1 VVELAKI
8 REFMRAQA
16 EEDRKSKWVQV
27 EGEDLDDA
35 LRQAAI
41 ELALP
46 IKKIEYEVREPGK
59 KGTFGFGRKNCIIVA
74 YPAIDSTAAQ
84 FTEDFMETA
93 AEQEDEQAVRD
104 QNGEA
109 IVRLFPEGVF
119 LKVIKPSGNGARAT
133 ERQVYEQL
141 QKRQIEEYDKH
152 ILQKIVKAAEGRYV
166 KLGDFDY
173 NPASDAVLTVDITD
187 FDMKAYILCRPPS
200 PNGADPNFD
209 SIVGFLKSNGVVF
222 GIKEDAIRDFTDHPR
237 YNEQYLVAEG
247 SSPVNGSD
255 ARIIFNFEI
264 DRTKIKLK
272 EKNGRVDFKESNVI
286 QNVVEGQALA
296 KKIPPEEGRPG
307 RTVTGKLLPAKDG
320 DDVKFDLGK
329 NVHLSEDGVTALAS
343 INGQV
348 VIVNGKIN
356 VEPVYVVEGD
366 VSLKTGGN
374 VIFLGTVIVKGNVED
389 GYKVKAAG
397 NIEVMGN
404 VGKSELDAEGDVI
417 VHQGITGKG
426 RGSVNAGKGVW
437 SKFIENANINAGEVV
452 IASDGIINSHV
463 SANQRIICQGKRAT
477 IVGGHLRAAEEIH
490 AKTLGSVAGSETILE
505 VGFDPKSKEQLVTLN
520 TRLEEIS
527 EEVEHIKQD
536 MYTIK
541 KLKDKKKNKLPQ
553 EKLEYLQEI
562 SARKKSLE
570 EEQLEKQAEVE
581 QIQQYL
587 SSLKVKGHISA
598 AERVFTGVI
607 LYIKDASLPVR
618 SEYKSVTFVNED
630 NQIRVTKYIKPEED
644 YKKPENA
651 ATTD

>member
-1 VVELAKI
+1 
-8 REFMRAQA
+8 MRLQA

-46 IKKIEYEVREPGK
+46 IKKIEYEIREPGK
-59 KGTFGFGRKNCIIVA
+59 RGTFGLGRKNCVIVA
-74 YPAIDSTAAQ
+74 YPSL
-84 FTEDFMETA
+84 ETA
-93 AEQEDEQAVRD
+93 AVPFGDDFLEAEKQEETDEAVRD
-104 QNGEA
+104 KDGES
-109 IVRLFPEGVF
+109 IIRLFPEGVF
-119 LKVIKPSGNGARAT
+119 LKVINPAGKGSRPT
-133 ERQVYEQL
+133 ERDVYAQL
-141 QKRQIEEYDKH
+141 QRRKVENYNKNIIQR
-152 ILQKIVKAAEGRYV
+152 VVRAADGRYV
-166 KLGDFDY
+166 KIGDFDY
-173 NPASDAVLTVDITD
+173 NPANDSILTVDITD

-200 PNGADPNFD
+200 MSGADPNFD
-209 SIVGFLKSNGVVF
+209 SVVGFLKSNGVVF
-222 GIKEDAIRDFTDHPR
+222 GINEERIREFTDHPV
-237 YNEQYLVAEG
+237 YNESYLVAEG
-247 SSPVNGSD
+247 TSPVNGND
-255 ARIIFNFEI
+255 ARILFNFET

-307 RTVTGKLLPAKDG
+307 RTVSGKLLPAKDG
-320 DDVKFDLGK
+320 EDVNFDLGK
-329 NVHLSEDGVTALAS
+329 NVHLSDDGVTAQAS

-366 VSLKTGGN
+366 VNLKTGGN

-404 VGKSELDAEGDVI
+404 VGKSEIDAEGDVI
-417 VHQGITGKG
+417 VHQGITGKS
-426 RGSVNAGKGVW
+426 RGIVHAGKGVW
-437 SKFIENANINAGEVV
+437 SKFIENAHIEAGELV

-505 VGFDPKSKEQLVTLN
+505 VGFDPKSKERLVELN
-520 TRLEEIS
+520 TRIEEIR
-527 EEVEHIKQD
+527 EELDHIKQD
-536 MYTIK
+536 MFTIK
-541 KLKDKKKNKLPQ
+541 KLKDKRKNKLPK
-553 EKLEYLQEI
+553 EKLDYLKQI
-562 SARKKSLE
+562 SAKKGNLDEELLE
-570 EEQLEKQAEVE
+570 LQAEMEQLQH
-581 QIQQYL
+581 YL
-587 SSLKVKGHISA
+587 SSLKVKGRISA
-598 AERVFTGVI
+598 AERVFTGVV

-618 SEYKSVTFVNED
+618 SEYKSVTFINED
-630 NQIRVTKYIKPEED
+630 DQIRVTKYIKPEEE
-644 YKKPENA
+644 YKTPENA
-651 ATTD
+651 ASAN